1 MQDQKFQQEFTR
13 RLNEALKD
21 FNAAVMQHNSHE
33 EREKAF
39 QRWIAED
46 RSRLKLGSKSQ

>member
-1 MQDQKFQQEFTR
+1 MNNSKFQQEFNR

-21 FNAAVMQHNSHE
+21 FNAAVMVHSTDE

-39 QRWIAED
+39 HRWIAED
-46 RSRLKLGSKSQ
+46 RSRLKLGNRR

>member
-1 MQDQKFQQEFTR
+1 MTNKAFQQEFNK

-21 FNAAVMQHNSHE
+21 FNAAVMGHSTNK

-39 QRWIAED
+39 HQWIAED
-46 RSRLKLGSKSQ
+46 RSRLKLGSRR